1 MEDGLLVLLQH
12 LLDLLAA
19 LAVDLDVVGDVE
31 ARLLPHGLQLAD
43 DFPHKALADK
53 LLGEGGVQHHGDAPV
68 GHRGVALLL
77 GGLDEQLLGGERN
90 VPIGQGELQH
100 AGGVQLLL
108 GRGAVQL
115 LQSLAGVVQA
125 LAQLLAQQLQLG
137 LKGVGRKLG
146 HIREELHVLHVE
158 LLLDDV
164 RVQLPQAGVGVG
176 VQRLEGLAVLQVGEV
191 PGGAAQGDHLEH
203 LVHLSLQLFVHA
215 AFLIGGVQAQV
226 DALRGGLVHGAHQVA
241 VDFLAHKGGHGGGHL
256 GGGHQRRVQGHKGGG
271 AVVALRLGPEPGTAA
286 AHVPVAHLVHK
297 ILEGTGGLGHLVGG
311 EVVIHGLHGG
321 VQPGEQPLVHHGELA
336 VLQPVLGGVKV
347 YNVGVHH
354 KEGVSVPQGG
364 EELLLPLNNGLLVE
378 AAGQPGG
385 GVGVE
390 VPAQGVR
397 AELLQGLHGVHGV
410 ALGLGHLLAVL
421 VLHQALDQ
429 HVLKGGLVKQQGGDG
444 QQAVEP
450 AAGLVHGLGD
460 EVRGELAL
468 EKLLVLKGI
477 VVLGKGHG
485 AGVEPAVDDL
495 GHTVHL
501 LAAVGAGDGHLVHIG
516 PVQLDVV
523 GAILR
528 HLLQLR
534 DAADGVA
541 VAALTLPDVQRGTPI
556 AVAADGPVLDVL
568 QPVAKAALADAFGV
582 PLDGVVVGNQ
592 LLLHVGHL
600 DVPGLPGVVDKG
612 GVAAPAEGVA
622 VLELGR
628 AEQQAPLIQILQ
640 DFLVGVLAEHAGPL
654 GFTGHLALAV
664 HQLHQGQAVLAAHLG
679 VVLTKGRGDV
689 HHAGAVGESDVI
701 VAHHVPALLLGAD
714 KVEQGLVLLA
724 LQIGALVS
732 LQDGVLPLA
741 QDGVAQG
748 GGQVVGLPL
757 ALHLYIVLGGVDAQR
772 HVGGQRPGGG
782 GPGQD
787 EGLLTLDPEL
797 GDGGALL
804 HVLVALGH
812 LVGGKGRA
820 AAGAIGHNLKAL
832 VQKALVP
839 NLLEG
844 PPLALDEVVVIGDV
858 GVLHVGPE
866 AHVLG
871 EILPQALVLP
881 HALLALL
888 DEGGNAIGLDLLLAV
903 DVQQLFHF
911 QLHGQAV
918 GIPAG
923 LAGDHLPFHGVEPG
937 EQVLKGPGLQVA
949 DVGLAVG
956 GGGAVVEDIGV
967 VALALLHALFE
978 DVVFFPE
985 FFRFLLPLHKIQV
998 GGDFLVHAHG
1008 SHPFSGL
1015 CSPEL
1020 TEKIKKPRPAQTG
1033 RRLGFAYTTHSGIS
1047 NNTRPGNGGVPAA
1060 LTGGFAGK
1068 PCWARGSGGM
1078 RHRVSRAGSHHPPA
1092 L

>member
-1 MEDGLLVLLQH
+1 M
-12 LLDLLAA
+12 
-19 LAVDLDVVGDVE
+19 
-31 ARLLPHGLQLAD
+31 
-43 DFPHKALADK
+43 
-53 LLGEGGVQHHGDAPV
+53 
-68 GHRGVALLL
+68 
-77 GGLDEQLLGGERN
+77 
-90 VPIGQGELQH
+90 
-100 AGGVQLLL
+100 
-108 GRGAVQL
+108 
-115 LQSLAGVVQA
+115 
-125 LAQLLAQQLQLG
+125 
-137 LKGVGRKLG
+137 
-146 HIREELHVLHVE
+146 
-158 LLLDDV
+158 
-164 RVQLPQAGVGVG
+164 
-176 VQRLEGLAVLQVGEV
+176 
-191 PGGAAQGDHLEH
+191 
-203 LVHLSLQLFVHA
+203 
-215 AFLIGGVQAQV
+215 
-226 DALRGGLVHGAHQVA
+226 
-241 VDFLAHKGGHGGGHL
+241 
-256 GGGHQRRVQGHKGGG
+256 
-271 AVVALRLGPEPGTAA
+271 
-286 AHVPVAHLVHK
+286 
-297 ILEGTGGLGHLVGG
+297 
-311 EVVIHGLHGG
+311 
-321 VQPGEQPLVHHGELA
+321 
-336 VLQPVLGGVKV
+336 
-347 YNVGVHH
+347 
-354 KEGVSVPQGG
+354 
-364 EELLLPLNNGLLVE
+364 
-378 AAGQPGG
+378 
-385 GVGVE
+385 
-390 VPAQGVR
+390 
-397 AELLQGLHGVHGV
+397 
-410 ALGLGHLLAVL
+410 
-421 VLHQALDQ
+421 
-429 HVLKGGLVKQQGGDG
+429 
-444 QQAVEP
+444 
-450 AAGLVHGLGD
+450 
-460 EVRGELAL
+460 
-468 EKLLVLKGI
+468 
-477 VVLGKGHG
+477 
-485 AGVEPAVDDL
+485 
-495 GHTVHL
+495 
-501 LAAVGAGDGHLVHIG
+501 
-516 PVQLDVV
+516 
-523 GAILR
+523 
-528 HLLQLR
+528 
-534 DAADGVA
+534 
-541 VAALTLPDVQRGTPI
+541 
-556 AVAADGPVLDVL
+556 
-568 QPVAKAALADAFGV
+568 
-582 PLDGVVVGNQ
+582 
-592 LLLHVGHL
+592 
-600 DVPGLPGVVDKG
+600 
-612 GVAAPAEGVA
+612 
-622 VLELGR
+622 
-628 AEQQAPLIQILQ
+628 
-640 DFLVGVLAEHAGPL
+640 
-654 GFTGHLALAV
+654 
-664 HQLHQGQAVLAAHLG
+664 
-679 VVLTKGRGDV
+679 

-787 EGLLTLDPEL
+787 EGLLALDPEL
-797 GDGGALL
+797 GDGGALF

-820 AAGAIGHNLKAL
+820 AAGAIGDNLKAL